1 MKLGRPCTERVTPAF
16 NDWLVSP
23 PMYICMPILYW
34 YSNHLWNQE
43 LDCIILL
50 GSDEATKRA
59 QMAGTSDLLSICG

>member
-1 MKLGRPCTERVTPAF
+1 MKLGRPCTDWVTPAF

-23 PMYICMPILYW
+23 PMYVCLYSTGTLS
-34 YSNHLWNQE
+34 YHLWNQE

-59 QMAGTSDLLSICG
+59 QMAGISDLLSICW